1 MTGPPT
7 GVKNV
12 EWSFDSAF
20 IATKVESMPNAVWIW
35 DITTLLLTTVLIQ
48 LNPVLSFKFA
58 PESQK
63 LIIGTG

>member
-12 EWSFDSAF
+12 EWSFDSTF

-35 DITTLLLTTVLIQ
+35 DITNLQLSTVLIQ
-48 LNPVLSFKFA
+48 LNP
-58 PESQK
+58 
-63 LIIGTG
+63 I